1 MGLIEKVVKS
11 KRLQRISGSLAMIIP
26 DLWLRAKGWT
36 QQTEFMMEFHPG
48 SDQIVIT
55 AKGKVGF
62 KESMTHKSG
71 EKDGECVT
79 CAGEGC
85 EACSA
90 QHLDG
95 EEISEP
101 VTTLD

>member
-48 SDQIVIT
+48 SDEIIIT

-62 KESMTHKSG
+62 KESMTHKG
-71 EKDGECVT
+71 TDGECQK
-79 CAGEGC
+79 CAGAGC

-90 QHLDG
+90 EHLDG
-95 EEISEP
+95 EKTGESVSTI
-101 VTTLD
+101 D